1 MRAAFLKH
9 IKTMEEIPEI
19 SVLDYVI
26 FNASALDNSYEALIC
41 SNGIIENLTCG
52 PLDQLA
58 VHLPEA
64 RASPSHG
71 SFKLQLDE
79 SIETSLWFNKFTV
92 TRFLHIV
99 NVPNML
105 KLANTIENEISQLEE
120 TRKFHIALYAKDH
133 LQHSAGRTDDISC
146 LNDLGPTHQVEVK
159 TASSNATKNELLRAL
174 DLRLAALKEELTAA
188 FNRASGATCFS
199 NQISDLA
206 SFAQHFGAT
215 ELRKSLLKLLELCP
229 NMMPIEPLM
238 HHQTFLND
246 SVNINQMETKKLW
259 SLDEEPDVKFATT
272 NVSPAKGAPAE
283 RESSSE
289 SEDSMNSSDG
299 NNPSTERSRH
309 VVRSATPR
317 RSASPMRR
325 IQIGR
330 SGSRRST
337 SLTSKS
343 LNYLQSRERAISN
356 RDADVMENG
365 EEELEHLPKKPDNNV
380 GRMSVQDAINLFESK
395 QKVPNPDVQKRK
407 TLEVSIG
414 ANKSILRRW
423 SSGMGNSF
431 ICSTE
436 EKPSDSFHQV
446 AQSKLYTEEEENME
460 NNMKDDLSNPENAPI
475 VGMPGEIARNV
486 ETTVSEGIIPSETV
500 SMECVDRKDQQS
512 TADWNRQKEAE
523 LNEMLMKMMSS
534 NSDMKVG
541 NDMLK
546 DASIDQR
553 GGFYSQYNEK
563 RNQKLRTENARN
575 HATREA
581 QFKLMTHETLEKSKA
596 AMASKPSRSAVK
608 REFRHLSQKPR
619 RNSSPPV
626 LSKKEVSKPTD
637 TKKASSNSSSPHTQR
652 SSPSGSLKKLVG
664 TLPAKSSSVVSSTP
678 SCQKA
683 QPSSSPAR
691 PSPRTK
697 KPLQHMKSYNSA
709 RIVQDDIKPNL
720 FGQEHKIVKVVK
732 KNSINVKPRSPLSGE
747 NCGTLPS
754 KPSVQSKNTRKS
766 SVVPLESKPFLRKG
780 SGIISVNGHSVAKTK
795 DARVSNSSDT
805 LKNIEKLVLHEEQ
818 ESNPSPAGSAIKV
831 IGYDLAQPANVV
843 DETLAAPLGN
853 DDDNI
858 ETTEIV
864 DGSLTRVDND
874 VRNPVEPVIAVNHQ
888 EEDMGISSAAW
899 VDAENQ
905 EYSPSYNYRHH
916 HVVISP
922 LIVPV
927 ASSSPRVRHSLS
939 QMLQADST
947 ELEIIE
953 WGNAENPPS
962 LVYQKDVPKGL
973 KRLLNFARKSKGE
986 DNLSPSVFSEGD
998 EEHEES
1004 KAAIKRSSDAPLW
1017 KTSLQAQGYGQPKR
1031 IVSESLDLRKSIKK
1045 TMEHRGVRDDL
1056 SAGSKKLRNG
1066 HFSAGVTA
1074 TRATRSFFS
1083 LSSFRSGKSN

>member
-1 MRAAFLKH
+1 
-9 IKTMEEIPEI
+9 MEEIPEI

-26 FNASALDNSYEALIC
+26 FNVSALDNSYEALIC
-41 SNGIIENLTCG
+41 SNDIIENLTCG

-64 RASPSHG
+64 RSSPSHG

-92 TRFLHIV
+92 ARFLHIV

-105 KLANTIENEISQLEE
+105 NLANTIENEISQLEE
-120 TRKFHIALYAKDH
+120 TRKFHIALYAKGH
-133 LQHSAGRTDDISC
+133 LLNSAGRTDDISC
-146 LNDLGPTHQVEVK
+146 LNDLDRTRQVEVE
-159 TASSNATKNELLRAL
+159 TVSSDATKNELLRAL
-174 DLRLAALKEELTAA
+174 DLRLAALKEELTSA

-215 ELRKSLLKLLELCP
+215 ELRKSLLKFFELCP
-229 NMMPIEPLM
+229 NMMPIEPLL
-238 HHQTFLND
+238 HHQTSLND
-246 SVNINQMETKKLW
+246 SVNNNQMETKTFW
-259 SLDEEPDVKFATT
+259 SLDEETDVKFATT
-272 NVSPAKGAPAE
+272 NVFPAKVAPAE

-289 SEDSMNSSDG
+289 SEDSTNSSHA

-337 SLTSKS
+337 TLTIKS
-343 LNYLQSRERAISN
+343 LNYLQSRETPISSN

-365 EEELEHLPKKPDNNV
+365 DEELEHLPKKPDNNV

-395 QKVPNPDVQKRK
+395 QKVPNSDVKKSK

-436 EKPSDSFHQV
+436 EQPSNSCQQV
-446 AQSKLYTEEEENME
+446 AQSKLYTEAEENME

-475 VGMPGEIARNV
+475 VGMPGEIARIV

-500 SMECVDRKDQQS
+500 VSMECVDRKDQPS
-512 TADWNRQKEAE
+512 TADWNRQKEEE
-523 LNEMLMKMMSS
+523 LNEMLTKMMSS

-546 DASIDQR
+546 DESIDQR

-563 RNQKLRTENARN
+563 RNQKLRNENARN
-575 HATREA
+575 HATRET

-596 AMASKPSRSAVK
+596 AMTSKPTGSAVK
-608 REFRHLSQKPR
+608 REFRHLSQNPR

-626 LSKKEVSKPTD
+626 LSKKEVSKPTN
-637 TKKASSNSSSPHTQR
+637 TRKASSNSSSQHTQR
-652 SSPSGSLKKLVG
+652 SFPSGSLKKLVG
-664 TLPAKSSSVVSSTP
+664 TLPAKSSPVVSSTP
-678 SCQKA
+678 SCQKS

-709 RIVQDDIKPNL
+709 SIVQDDIKPIL

-732 KNSINVKPRSPLSGE
+732 KNSINVKSRSPLSGE
-747 NCGTLPS
+747 NCGSLPS

-795 DARVSNSSDT
+795 GTRISNSSDS
-805 LKNIEKLVLHEEQ
+805 LKSIEKPVLHEEL

-853 DDDNI
+853 DDGNI

-864 DGSLTRVDND
+864 DGSLTRVDNE
-874 VRNPVEPVIAVNHQ
+874 VKNPVEPVIAVNHQ
-888 EEDMGISSAAW
+888 EEDLGISSAAW
-899 VDAENQ
+899 VDAESQ
-905 EYSPSYNYRHH
+905 EYSPSYNNRHH

-986 DNLSPSVFSEGD
+986 LNLSPSVFSEGD

-1031 IVSESLDLRKSIKK
+1031 IGSESLDLGKSIKK

-1056 SAGSKKLRNG
+1056 SGSEKLRNG
-1066 HFSAGVTA
+1066 HLSAGVTA